1 MTALTTVPS
10 SADLEGVTRDVW
22 TSFLEGD
29 SDDAG
34 LVAGGEGVADERV
47 TACVHLSGAF
57 TGSVTVQCSDSAARD
72 AAAVLFAI
80 RVEEVT
86 DIEVVDAIGEI
97 ANMVGG
103 NVKAML
109 PGPSSLSL
117 PAVAQGHRSSLTVA
131 GASVI
136 RQVHLMW
143 RTEPV
148 VITLWQ
154 QA

>member
-1 MTALTTVPS
+1 MTSLPT

-22 TSFLEGD
+22 TSFLDG
-29 SDDAG
+29 DDAG
-34 LVAGGEGVADERV
+34 LVAGGEGIADDRV
-47 TACVHLSGAF
+47 TACVHLAGAF
-57 TGSVTVQCSDSAARD
+57 SGSVTVQCLDSAARA

-80 RVEEVT
+80 PADAVT
-86 DIEVVDAIGEI
+86 DGELVDAIGEI

-103 NVKAML
+103 NVKSML
-109 PGPSSLSL
+109 PGHSSLSL

-131 GASVI
+131 GASVV

-143 RTEPV
+143 RREPV

-154 QA
+154 A